1 MYKIL
6 LAEDDSA
13 LRFVYSKKKV
23 WNDCGFVIADAVSNG
38 RDALLMLEKNNYD
51 LVLTDIRMP
60 FMDGI
65 ELLREIKNRG
75 INVCVAFVSSYD
87 DFEYARQGLVLGAF
101 DYILKPADDKKI
113 TELLERVKK
122 NISAKS
128 TLSETVIKAAK
139 NSGIDT
145 SELSESDRAYKFIKY
160 FSDNYERI
168 FTMEEMAEYF
178 GFNKDYFG
186 KIFRQSMNIS
196 FVNFYSSVK
205 IEYAKEL
212 IRTGN
217 YKNYDISEMLGYSSA
232 DYFTKVFKEFTGKTP
247 TEFKND
253 PE

>member
-65 ELLREIKNRG
+65 ELLREIKDRG

-145 SELSESDRAYKFIKY
+145 SELSENDRAYKFIKY
-160 FSDNYERI
+160 FSC
-168 FTMEEMAEYF
+168 
-178 GFNKDYFG
+178 
-186 KIFRQSMNIS
+186 
-196 FVNFYSSVK
+196 
-205 IEYAKEL
+205 
-212 IRTGN
+212 
-217 YKNYDISEMLGYSSA
+217 
-232 DYFTKVFKEFTGKTP
+232 
-247 TEFKND
+247 
-253 PE
+253 